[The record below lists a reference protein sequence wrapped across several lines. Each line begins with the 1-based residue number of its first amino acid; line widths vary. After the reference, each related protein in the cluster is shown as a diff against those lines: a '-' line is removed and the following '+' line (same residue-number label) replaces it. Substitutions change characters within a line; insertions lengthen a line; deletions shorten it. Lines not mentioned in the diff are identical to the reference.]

1 MPQVVF
7 TFFNLLISALIY
19 AIIGRAL
26 ISWFDPGFS
35 NPVSRF
41 LRDVTEPILGP
52 IRRIMPGGM
61 MIDFSP
67 MVAIFLLYFLRAM
80 IPAAP

>member
-1 MPQVVF
+1 MTEFVF
-7 TFFNLLISALIY
+7 TFINILINVLIY

-26 ISWFDPGFS
+26 ISWFDPGFT

-41 LRDVTEPILGP
+41 LREVTDPILLP
-52 IRRIMPGGM
+52 IRRLMPGGM

-67 MVAIFLLYFLRAM
+67 MIAIFLLYFLQAM
-80 IPAAP
+80 LVPR